1 MMTFIL
7 FYWFFSTLFCLG
19 MSWQVSNFKGTKI
32 DIIMAILFGWIMFP
46 ISLGIARVQLFEEK
60 KEVED

>member
-7 FYWFFSTLFCLG
+7 FYWFFATLFCLG

-32 DIIMAILFGWIMFP
+32 DIIMALLFGWIMFP
-46 ISLGIARVQLFEEK
+46 ITLGIARVQLFEEK
-60 KEVED
+60 KEDED